1 MACTHQHSIALHS
14 GLHVPPISSLPQFYS
29 SVSHS
34 LLNPLWRLRGIPL
47 RIHGVLVLPT
57 RKVQSLRAYK
67 HLRLLTGTPCLTR
80 VIQTSLFR
88 AISDILRDANS
99 GFMEHSTEHLSP
111 PHPEL
116 MIITTAWLC
125 LCSHHNL
132 ENLLS
137 EAPPTMLNIQIP
149 AKIWKN
155 TMQVIRLRTVP
166 TRTEG
171 PVPMDLATA
180 MPSFTQGPQGSV
192 CRNAFPLLPTL

>member
-1 MACTHQHSIALHS
+1 MCVACTHQHSIALHS

-34 LLNPLWRLRGIPL
+34 LLNPLWRLRGIPF

-67 HLRLLTGTPCLTR
+67 HLRLLTGTPCRTR

-99 GFMEHSTEHLSP
+99 DFMEHSTGHLSP

-116 MIITTAWLC
+116 MIITIAWLC

-137 EAPPTMLNIQIP
+137 EAPPTMLNIQIS
-149 AKIWKN
+149 KN
-155 TMQVIRLRTVP
+155 LEEHNASHQ
-166 TRTEG
+166 TENSSNKDRRASSHG
-171 PVPMDLATA
+171 LGHSHAQFYPKTSGKCL
-180 MPSFTQGPQGSV
+180 
-192 CRNAFPLLPTL
+192 